1 MLYKMENLDI
11 CNLQREIRITLMKKL
26 SGDKIWVI
34 SGTVQIKTVCP
45 PVPRNVN
52 IMKCTKV

>member
-1 MLYKMENLDI
+1 MEILDI
-11 CNLQREIRITLMKKL
+11 YNLQREIRIALTKKL

-34 SGTVQIKTVCP
+34 SGTIQIKTVCP

-52 IMKCTKV
+52 IMKCTNG